1 MDKDTVAEAYI
12 YLLGRAL
19 VVRQEHI
26 DRRDPAFAYNRVKYN
41 PLSSADFVNPNFD
54 VAYLESWIAVDE
66 DHPVILEVP
75 EIKHRYYTAQI
86 LDEWGEV
93 IANINERTFPSKP
106 YGRFALCRPGSRPR
120 APEDAARIDLHSSK
134 AKLLGR
140 VEIKGDPN
148 GAVVL
153 QKQFRLTPQG
163 LPFAPAPPELP
174 NFPNDILI
182 GAELFEYG
190 ESLLRSAFDVS
201 PRAADMQQKVHA
213 VAAHIGSSAAA
224 RMAVDRQIRDK
235 VVPAFKEY
243 VFTKSAAQHEG
254 WIGGSS
260 HVGNY
265 NGDYWLRTAANYA
278 GIWANTP
285 DEVVYFTT
293 NRDAEGERLDG
304 GETYLI
310 DFPPDRLPDKVV
322 DGYWSMVLVDDINYR
337 VVKNPLNRFNLSN
350 RSPLKKNTDGSL
362 TIALGPKQVAGVPE
376 TNWLPS
382 PPGKPYSLTFRTYV
396 PKAPVKHGQWAPPG
410 VTHLH

>member
-1 MDKDTVAEAYI
+1 MDRDTVAEAYI

-26 DRRDPAFAYNRVKYN
+26 DRKDPTFAYNKVKYS
-41 PLSSADFVNPNFD
+41 PLNSADFVNPNLD

-66 DHPVILEVP
+66 DHPVMLDVP

-93 IANINERTFPSKP
+93 IANINERTFPLKP
-106 YGRFALCRPGSRPR
+106 YGRFALCKPGSRPR
-120 APEDAARIDLHSSK
+120 LPEDATRIDLHSSK
-134 AKLLGR
+134 AKLLAR
-140 VEIKGDPN
+140 VELKGDPQ

-163 LPFAPAPPELP
+163 LAFVPAPPELP
-174 NFPNDILI
+174 IFPNDILV
-182 GAELFEYG
+182 GAELFEHAA
-190 ESLLRSAFDVS
+190 SLLGSALDVS
-201 PRAADMQQKVHA
+201 PHAADMQQKVHA
-213 VAAHIGSSAAA
+213 VAAHIASSAAA

-235 VVPAFKEY
+235 VVPAFKEF
-243 VFTKSAAQHEG
+243 VFTKSAPQHEG
-254 WIGGSS
+254 WVGGSS

-265 NGDYWLRTAANYA
+265 NGDYWLRTTANYA
-278 GIWANTP
+278 GIWANTA

-310 DFPPDRLPDKVV
+310 DFPADRLPDKVV
-322 DGYWSMVLVDDINYR
+322 EAYWSVILVDAIDYR
-337 VVKNPLNRFNLSN
+337 VVKNPLNRFNLNN

-362 TIALGPKQVAGVPE
+362 TIAVGPKLAAGVPE
-376 TNWLPS
+376 SNWLPS
-382 PPGKPYSLTFRTYV
+382 APGKPYSLTFRTCV
-396 PKAPVKHGQWAPPG
+396 PKAPVKHGEWAPPG